1 MNQLDY
7 SDFNQDIFSQDNLPE
22 YTVGGLKEK
31 ITEIV
36 GEHFPTEIWLIG
48 EIVKKAPG
56 NVSSGSPY
64 LRLELADE
72 KSADSKNKSVLPVL
86 IWPQYLPFIEKKF
99 SNATNGE
106 EIKEGIKVRFKG
118 SLKYNATYGLQLQ
131 ASDIDPTVTLGDIA
145 KRRRI
150 IIEQL
155 KKDRIFE
162 QNKNLSPPFDFF
174 RVVVISPSKA
184 SGLKDFTNTA
194 NDLENSGLC
203 HFDYLESSF
212 EGSNVEKSIS
222 MNLSKAAEIHAKD
235 PIDAVVIIRGGGARR
250 GLIDL
255 MNEKLARLI
264 CEFPVPVI
272 TGIGHGDDKGFVMD
286 EVSNINQDTPSKV
299 VAHIES
305 RIREN
310 TENVRINIERINEKA
325 DSIMTHANSSLNNLS
340 ERMRDTPLK
349 ILSFERQK
357 ISNYSEQIS
366 YGLKGQLKRTFDA
379 LQHLVDSLRYESS
392 LKVARQDSFLKN
404 QVELLSD
411 RSRMHVEKSTTLLRE
426 YQKIIEQFGPEAL
439 LKRGLVIARSKDKKI
454 VKTKK
459 KAKINNRLT
468 LTFQDGDVDVTI

>member
-1 MNQLDY
+1 M
-7 SDFNQDIFSQDNLPE
+7 
-22 YTVGGLKEK
+22 
-31 ITEIV
+31 
-36 GEHFPTEIWLIG
+36 
-48 EIVKKAPG
+48 
-56 NVSSGSPY
+56 
-64 LRLELADE
+64 
-72 KSADSKNKSVLPVL
+72 
-86 IWPQYLPFIEKKF
+86 
-99 SNATNGE
+99 
-106 EIKEGIKVRFKG
+106 
-118 SLKYNATYGLQLQ
+118 
-131 ASDIDPTVTLGDIA
+131 
-145 KRRRI
+145 
-150 IIEQL
+150 
-155 KKDRIFE
+155 
-162 QNKNLSPPFDFF
+162 
-174 RVVVISPSKA
+174 
-184 SGLKDFTNTA
+184 
-194 NDLENSGLC
+194 ENSGLC

-235 PIDAVVIIRGGGARR
+235 PIDAVVIIRGGGSRR